1 MSQINANAI
10 NTTYPVA
17 GQDNDSQGFRDNFT
31 AIAAGLASAK
41 MEITELQSKSLTSTT
56 LNITDSSTFVTA
68 PATNN
73 MLGATLSNGNFVQF
87 NGLAVGSTDVT
98 SSGAT
103 VDLNVAPF
111 QVFNMTAN
119 GVLTLSNWPDVTT
132 QKQYAVIRLMLTA
145 TGSTRTVT
153 IQGLRRSN
161 NSASTIKIPTSAGG
175 LSQSSSTVATL
186 SVDTTHTEIIEA
198 WSIDGGQTIFLK
210 NIGEY

>member
-10 NTTYPVA
+10 NITYPVA

-41 MEITELQSKSLTSTT
+41 MEIEELQNKSLTSTT
-56 LNITDSSTFVTA
+56 LNLTDSSTFVTA

-73 MLGATLSNGNFVQF
+73 MLGAILSNGNFVQF
-87 NGLAVGSTDVT
+87 NGLAIGSTDVT

-132 QKQYAVIRLMLTA
+132 QKLYAVIRLMLTA
-145 TGSTRTVT
+145 TESTCTVT
-153 IQGLRRSN
+153 IQGLNRSN

-210 NIGEY
+210 NTGEY

>member
-10 NTTYPVA
+10 NITYPVA

-41 MEITELQSKSLTSTT
+41 MEIEELQNKSLTSTT
-56 LNITDSSTFVTA
+56 LNLTDSSTFVTA

-73 MLGATLSNGNFVQF
+73 MLGAILSNGNFVQF
-87 NGLAVGSTDVT
+87 NGLAIGSTDVT

-153 IQGLRRSN
+153 IQGLSRSN

-210 NIGEY
+210 NTGEY

>member
-41 MEITELQSKSLTSTT
+41 MEITELQNKSLTSTT

-210 NIGEY
+210 NTGEY